1 MSRPLIAIAGRVAA
15 AGRVSRSAISFAGR
29 VYLDAVLRAGGEPV
43 TLSPRELR
51 LDDAVTLLDR
61 FHGLVL
67 MGGADVDP
75 HLYGQQRQPHV
86 YGVNPE
92 QDQFEMA
99 LVHAA
104 LVSKIPTLAVCR
116 GIQLVNVALGG
127 TLIQHIGETG
137 VQHAPEKFPA
147 GQDFALH
154 DVSIVKG
161 SKLASAMGTTKSRV
175 ASFHHQGLDEIA
187 KGLKITASSS
197 DGLVEGL
204 EHTGMGQWLVG
215 VQWHPEDTAAT
226 DPHQQSLY
234 DELVKRAARRV

>member
-29 VYLDAVLRAGGEPV
+29 VYLDAVLRAGGEPI

-51 LDDAVTLLDR
+51 HDDAVELLDR

-92 QDQFEMA
+92 QDHFEMA
-99 LVHAA
+99 LVRAA
-104 LVSKIPTLAVCR
+104 LAAKMPTLAVCR

-127 TLIQHIGETG
+127 SLIQHIGETS
-137 VQHAPEKFPA
+137 VRT
-147 GQDFALH
+147 
-154 DVSIVKG
+154 SCC
-161 SKLASAMGTTKSRV
+161 TT
-175 ASFHHQGLDEIA
+175 
-187 KGLKITASSS
+187 
-197 DGLVEGL
+197 
-204 EHTGMGQWLVG
+204 
-215 VQWHPEDTAAT
+215 
-226 DPHQQSLY
+226 
-234 DELVKRAARRV
+234 